1 MEIDQSTIEKAVH
14 YLMDGKEAEAARVLR
29 DCTLENWEI
38 VDYWMDGSHQLDG
51 LLLEIACPRS
61 AYEVLT
67 KHDHPLTI
75 SIGNAIRAVLPG
87 GTYLKT
93 LRPRAVSSKSSMQ
106 RQQSR
111 LPDADVK
118 KLVEAAEA
126 QKAMM
131 IAVGTG
137 GPRIKDVN
145 REYEDRRLPIR
156 EALAA
161 LGVED
166 PNPYP
171 DLWTWYGK
179 WSDGSLPSYQS
190 RRRFIA
196 DLYEPLLN
204 ALRLSKTATVQPLE
218 PTGWA
223 RVDRSMEK
231 IGKALELGKNEE
243 DFQSVALLCREAVI
257 SLSQV
262 VYDPQKH
269 PPLDGVTP
277 SSTDGKRML
286 ENYLAHELA
295 GQSHEYYRKFAKS
308 VFDLAVNLQHRRTAT
323 FQDAALCAE
332 ATRAIVNTIA
342 ILSGQ
347 RDPEK

>member
-1 MEIDQSTIEKAVH
+1 M
-14 YLMDGKEAEAARVLR
+14 
-29 DCTLENWEI
+29 
-38 VDYWMDGSHQLDG
+38 
-51 LLLEIACPRS
+51 
-61 AYEVLT
+61 
-67 KHDHPLTI
+67 
-75 SIGNAIRAVLPG
+75 
-87 GTYLKT
+87 
-93 LRPRAVSSKSSMQ
+93 
-106 RQQSR
+106 
-111 LPDADVK
+111 K
-118 KLVEAAEA
+118 KLGEAVEA

-131 IAVGTG
+131 IAVATG

-145 REYEDRRLPIR
+145 REYEDQRLQIR

-190 RRRFIA
+190 RRRFIT
-196 DLYEPLLN
+196 DLYQPLLDV
-204 ALRLSKTATVQPLE
+204 LRLSKTATVQPVE

-231 IGKALELGKNEE
+231 IGKALELAKNEE
-243 DFQSVALLCREAVI
+243 DFQSVAFLCREAVI
-257 SLSQV
+257 SLSQA

-269 PPLDGVTP
+269 PTLDGVTP
-277 SSTDGKRML
+277 SSTDAKRML
-286 ENYLAHELA
+286 ENYLAHELE
-295 GQSHEYYRKFAKS
+295 GQSHEYHRRFAKS
-308 VFDLAVNLQHRRTAT
+308 VFDLAVNLQHGRTAT
-323 FQDAALCAE
+323 FHDAALCAE

-342 ILSGQ
+342 ILSGK